1 LADDIYLI
9 LKNRNILIY
18 PCEYHY
24 MDKELG
30 KLLGI
35 VFGIITI
42 VLIAVTFFVN
52 LGTVTFKGSYLGYT
66 ISVTTN
72 TTYFGST
79 SSGHFSSWSN
89 VTNGMTGSTLNKAN
103 TGIDMIYASIGT
115 MIVALLFA
123 IIGIV
128 GVFGKSSKIMKN
140 MSFIAPIVSAILI
153 IVTIVLYYEGAVTL
167 VNASSSSSPYSS
179 ILTTT
184 ISLAIGAYLAIV
196 AVIVEFLAAGF
207 NILSGSK
214 N

>member
-1 LADDIYLI
+1 
-9 LKNRNILIY
+9 
-18 PCEYHY
+18 
-24 MDKELG
+24 
-30 KLLGI
+30 
-35 VFGIITI
+35 
-42 VLIAVTFFVN
+42 
-52 LGTVTFKGSYLGYT
+52 
-66 ISVTTN
+66 
-72 TTYFGST
+72 
-79 SSGHFSSWSN
+79 
-89 VTNGMTGSTLNKAN
+89 MTGSTLNKAN